1 MRFPNV
7 WGGWHA
13 RSGRRATEILG
24 KSRRREGPFAASQ
37 QKQKGAIPVFNMLPA
52 ISVNSSASLDGEKKS
67 ALASAGVG
75 EAGSLVAGLPVAA

>member
-1 MRFPNV
+1 MLPSTTTSLALAIEIAAV
-7 WGGWHA
+7 VVSA
-13 RSGRRATEILG
+13 LSGMI
-24 KSRRREGPFAASQ
+24 AASQ
-37 QKQKGAIPVFNMLPA
+37 QKQKGAIPVFNTLPA